1 MLLSS
6 FLLQAAPA
14 EPGASG
20 GPQFWIMMGL
30 IMVVFWFFMIR
41 PQQKKAKDAKKFR
54 EALQKGAKVV
64 TIGGIHGRVVEVN
77 DTTILVE
84 VDNNVKLR
92 FEKSA
97 IAMDNT
103 MQLNEATAKG

>member
-1 MLLSS
+1 MISTTI
-6 FLLQAAPA
+6 LLQAQGEQNPM
-14 EPGASG
+14 S
-20 GPQFWIMMGL
+20 FWIMMAL
-30 IMVVFWFFMIR
+30 LMVVFYFFMIR

-54 EALQKGAKVV
+54 ESLEKGSKVV

-77 DTTILVE
+77 DTTVLLD

-97 IAMDNT
+97 IAMDT
-103 MQLNEATAKG
+103 SMQLPETPAKA